1 MKKFYCVKYLF
12 LWNLK
17 YTRRQTEDVIVQR
30 EGGREGRSRKWEDGR
45 CGQERGG
52 QEKGKCKRGRGDV
65 GRQRERRWLMRTTV
79 IAGGWGGAGRD
90 EPGNKKR
97 TTRRKGNEPQ
107 VIKKTDDS
115 NCTTTI
121 ATITTKTTTT
131 TTTNWTVITNTGG
144 FLSSLCRFHNEK
156 QVRCTATVYHLARV
170 YLHYV
175 PVY

>member
-1 MKKFYCVKYLF
+1 M
-12 LWNLK
+12 
-17 YTRRQTEDVIVQR
+17 RRWKVWSRKRGTR
-30 EGGREGRSRKWEDGR
+30 EGEVQEGEGRRRKAEREKMADADNGDSRR
-45 CGQERGG
+45 
-52 QEKGKCKRGRGDV
+52 
-65 GRQRERRWLMRTTV
+65 MR
-79 IAGGWGGAGRD
+79 GAGRD